1 MAFVTGAKLKADSE
15 RRGDVRRRVSIG
27 SWVASLDG
35 SMVMACQTRD
45 ASAQGIRIH
54 AKEAQPLP
62 KTLFYLDA
70 KDRIAYE
77 ATVRWQE
84 RAEAGLEFTKAYRFM
99 DLPSPEL
106 KRVIQ
111 DLCS

>member
-1 MAFVTGAKLKADSE
+1 M
-15 RRGDVRRRVSIG
+15 G

-45 ASAQGIRIH
+45 ASARGVRVH

-62 KTLFYLDA
+62 KTLFYLDV

-77 ATVRWQE
+77 AVVRWQE
-84 RAEAGLEFTKAYRFM
+84 KAEAGLEFTKAYRFM

-106 KRVIQ
+106 KKVVQ